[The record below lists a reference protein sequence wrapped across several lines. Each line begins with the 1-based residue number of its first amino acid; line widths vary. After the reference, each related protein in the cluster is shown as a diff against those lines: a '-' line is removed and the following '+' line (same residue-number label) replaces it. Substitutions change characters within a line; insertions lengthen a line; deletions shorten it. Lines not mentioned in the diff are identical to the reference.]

1 MFAYEKTF
9 SIPAAPA
16 HKGLL
21 AQAEQALA
29 SVDDPTQNGLDGIQS
44 FQLRSFAGATPST
57 EKATLE
63 LLLAV
68 RMSSAERREIQLSH
82 QVAVPE

>member
-1 MFAYEKTF
+1 MASPSAYPGRTQTLDELLHAVVDG
-9 SIPAAPA
+9 SSPLHGAAW
-16 HKGLL
+16 
-21 AQAEQALA
+21 
-29 SVDDPTQNGLDGIQS
+29 S
-44 FQLRSFAGATPST
+44 
-57 EKATLE
+57 KATLE